1 VDNLFVII
9 GLTSFLGGFVGFVM
23 LLIRKYRSKGW
34 KVLLACCVAFGVSGY
49 VLDGAPDRDAQS
61 AGYVNAE
68 DKELAA
74 ELGYTS
80 AEDWAADRD
89 RILEERAQQREA
101 EARAAAEEY
110 QRRQAQAEQERL
122 EAEAAERA
130 RLEAER
136 LAAETAAQ
144 SAEDQRRAEMAAKT
158 NAMTDAVFDVM
169 RTQYNMEPTA
179 NSFDGQFCRDDGYC
193 DFNIG
198 TFRVQIY
205 GAGIAEVE
213 TTSQAPHSTYREVCS
228 AVLSALSGANLDFSA
243 ELVEQAFR
251 TASEQGQVRTDFQG
265 VQITIRPS
273 SSSIHGCRFFK
284 Y

>member
-49 VLDGAPDRDAQS
+49 VLDGAQDRDAQS

-68 DKELAA
+68 DQELAA

-136 LAAETAAQ
+136 LAEETAAQ
-144 SAEDQRRAEMAAKT
+144 SAQDRRRAEMAAKT
-158 NAMTDAVFDVM
+158 SAMTESIVATVQSHYGVEA
-169 RTQYNMEPTA
+169 QALLPG
-179 NSFDGQFCRDDGYC
+179 SPFCRDDGYC
-193 DFNIG
+193 FLTVGPFD
-198 TFRVQIY
+198 VEVY
-205 GAGIAEVE
+205 GAGLAVVKTTNQASRTDYVE
-213 TTSQAPHSTYREVCS
+213 MCGVVFA
-228 AVLSALSGANLDFSA
+228 AISGSDIMFA
-243 ELVEQAFR
+243 
-251 TASEQGQVRTDFQG
+251 GQVVGETYGAALRDGSFERD
-265 VQITIRPS
+265 VSNIEIKISPS
-273 SSSIHGCRFFK
+273 SDGILGCQFFK